1 MKNYTTT
8 LIHHANMVGLIWMSM
23 MNGVKNI
30 ARSIIR
36 VIGNVGK
43 SVLKG
48 DYMQR
53 WEAFNK
59 MLDRNDSFDKQV
71 EQIYAIKILD
81 HDGKKNF
88 DKSGLR
94 KSIETWLKEEEI

>member
-1 MKNYTTT
+1 
-8 LIHHANMVGLIWMSM
+8 M

-30 ARSIIR
+30 VRSIIQE
-36 VIGNVGK
+36 IGNAGK
-43 SVLKG
+43 NISKG

-59 MLDRNDSFDKQV
+59 MLDRNDNLAKQV

-81 HDGKKNF
+81 HASKKNF
-88 DKSGLR
+88 DKKGLR
-94 KSIETWLKEEEI
+94 KSIEAWLKEEDMA

>member
-1 MKNYTTT
+1 
-8 LIHHANMVGLIWMSM
+8 MVGLTWTNM
-23 MNGVKNI
+23 MNGAKNI
-30 ARSIIR
+30 VKSIIR
-36 VIGNVGK
+36 GIGNVGK

-59 MLDRNDSFDKQV
+59 MLDRNDSLAKQV

-81 HDGKKNF
+81 HDSKKNF
-88 DKSGLR
+88 DKSRLR